1 LSAEEPVRD
10 VCGLL
15 ESAGVKVYPKEVMSD
30 GFFGLSIGPTDGGPL
45 VVVNVWGRISVERW
59 IFTAADEIG
68 HLLLHPDS
76 YDLFVAREDQTEE
89 QEANVFASYFLMPGP
104 VFDNEWRD
112 TRGLPFVDRVLKVKR
127 MFKVSYKTV
136 LYRLSETRKLD
147 DNLWGKFQG
156 EYRRRYGKTL
166 KVADEPQPAS
176 ADDFMASYPEPYRAM
191 EPYEL
196 SEADF
201 VPDRLARLVRQ
212 ALEDGHISLSRA
224 AGIMRVDAE
233 SMRNMALSW
242 VNG

>member
-1 LSAEEPVRD
+1 
-10 VCGLL
+10 
-15 ESAGVKVYPKEVMSD
+15 M
-30 GFFGLSIGPTDGGPL
+30 
-45 VVVNVWGRISVERW
+45 
-59 IFTAADEIG
+59 
-68 HLLLHPDS
+68 
-76 YDLFVAREDQTEE
+76 
-89 QEANVFASYFLMPGP
+89 
-104 VFDNEWRD
+104 
-112 TRGLPFVDRVLKVKR
+112 DRVLKVKR